1 MSVRDMQGDPGI
13 WETLSWRDLSGQEQ
27 ELWTLLGWQ
36 QDQWDRNDAPASS
49 NKVWNDLNQQE
60 RSAAL
65 NLGFSEEIW
74 NNVEDE

>member
-1 MSVRDMQGDPGI
+1 MQGDPGI

-65 NLGFSEEIW
+65 NLGFSEGIW
-74 NNVEDE
+74 NGVEDV